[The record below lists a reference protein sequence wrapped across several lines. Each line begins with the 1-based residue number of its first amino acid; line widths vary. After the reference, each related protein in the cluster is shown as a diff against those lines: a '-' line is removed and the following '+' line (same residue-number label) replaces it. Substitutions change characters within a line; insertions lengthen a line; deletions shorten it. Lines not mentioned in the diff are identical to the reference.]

1 MIKIQKKR
9 ILVSAILIM
18 IISSFLI
25 VNEDNWGK
33 EVNIKSEE
41 HLKIPLLTYADVPPI
56 FLHKKINYF
65 YEEINCTI
73 DYYNC
78 DNFTTQTESQEVFD
92 NCIEQEKGDIHFLDL
107 DNDSIPC
114 EELIFK
120 IENPNLQEIYL
131 NPEKIEFSLP
141 SKYNY
146 SFIKLTQPNNNTENL
161 NFTNNN
167 IAIEK
172 SKITQAGKYSLK
184 INTTENNTHF
194 FINQFNFSIISAS
207 LIINTTKAN
216 IGETIKIGITINSPE
231 NNILFYDLD
240 YDDGSSGKT
249 EIIYNNLIT
258 KTISY
263 SYSIKGDFVPISTFF
278 LNNNK
283 NFTITNQTIK
293 IISNKD
299 AISPEI
305 EQIYPLN
312 NEIINKASINF
323 SYKANDSIKLD
334 NCTYELYKYE
344 GSIGYEEY
352 TTTKKPIE
360 NNELIEIQMIDFN
373 EGNYSWYI
381 ICYDNSSNELT
392 KKRDFKI
399 DFLNNSTNQ
408 TKLQNV
414 SHDKEEE
421 INELTKYL
429 EDFLIKMN
437 SLSLE
442 ELDALNDLGITSNLK
457 YYQKRLIQINQDLG
471 NNIKFITDSQLRE
484 KRKQESLN
492 ELETIKKDIPQN
504 IKIIDSNEFVKNS
517 ITNSLTEI
525 IQKYLN
531 SKNEEFTKKEIKK
544 ITESNYNLQKKM
556 TISTKIKQIE
566 IDYLNSTKK
575 ITLITKEIKLKDRQT
590 EIILEVFPENFKNQ
604 IEFITKNENLNNNLY
619 EIDVKNLENDK
630 IIYYI
635 EELIDENL
643 IKDTE
648 TILFEELQTQPI
660 GITGFFLLDLNEKKN
675 IYYLFG
681 LLFIIIFLI
690 YFISKIYKNYK
701 IKEWKKEENVVKC
714 FKFIKE
720 SKKALERKDFSTAK
734 EKYHKLKEI
743 YPLIS
748 KDCQKYLY
756 ETIQKI
762 RIKIDKKEISQ
773 LIKEYEEAKSSN
785 RKEDSIII
793 YKNIQKIYTNLP
805 KKYQEK
811 VYNKIFK
818 EDLDF

>member
-41 HLKIPLLTYADVPPI
+41 HLRYPLLTYADVPPI
-56 FLHKKINYF
+56 SLHKKINSF

-78 DNFTTQTESQEVFD
+78 
-92 NCIEQEKGDIHFLDL
+92 
-107 DNDSIPC
+107 
-114 EELIFK
+114 
-120 IENPNLQEIYL
+120 
-131 NPEKIEFSLP
+131 
-141 SKYNY
+141 Y
-146 SFIKLTQPNNNTENL
+146 SFIKLTQPNNNTEYL
-161 NFTNNN
+161 NFTNNY
-167 IAIEK
+167 ITIEK
-172 SKITQAGKYSLK
+172 SKIIQAGKYSLK

-207 LIINTTKAN
+207 LIVNTTKAN
-216 IGETIKIGITINSPE
+216 IGETIKMGITINSPE

-249 EIIYNNLIT
+249 ETIYNNLIT

-263 SYSIKGDFVPISTFF
+263 SYSIKGDFVPVFNFF

-312 NEIINKASINF
+312 NEIINKNSINF

-360 NNELIEIQMIDFN
+360 NNELVEIQMIDFN

-399 DFLNNSTNQ
+399 SFLNNSTNQ
-408 TKLQNV
+408 TKLQNL

-421 INELTKYL
+421 INELTKNL

-442 ELDALNDLGITSNLK
+442 ELDALNDLGITSDLK

-492 ELETIKKDIPQN
+492 ELETIKKN
-504 IKIIDSNEFVKNS
+504 
-517 ITNSLTEI
+517 
-525 IQKYLN
+525 
-531 SKNEEFTKKEIKK
+531 IKK
-544 ITESNYNLQKKM
+544 ITESNYNLQNKM
-556 TISTKIKQIE
+556 TVSTKIKQIQ

-575 ITLITKEIKLKDRQT
+575 ITLITKEIKLKDEQIET
-590 EIILEVFPENFKNQ
+590 ILEVFSENFKNQ
-604 IEFITKNENLNNNLY
+604 IEFVTKNENLNNNLY
-619 EIDVKNLENDK
+619 EIKIKDLENNK

-635 EELIDENL
+635 EEFIDENL
-643 IKDTE
+643 IKDSE
-648 TILFEELQTQPI
+648 TILFEKLQTQPI
-660 GITGFFLLDLNEKKN
+660 GITGYFLLDLNEKKN

-681 LLFIIIFLI
+681 SLLIIIFLI

-756 ETIQKI
+756 KTIQKI
-762 RIKIDKKEISQ
+762 RISIDKKEISQ

-818 EDLDF
+818 ENLDF

>member
-120 IENPNLQEIYL
+120 IEN
-131 NPEKIEFSLP
+131 
-141 SKYNY
+141 
-146 SFIKLTQPNNNTENL
+146 T
-161 NFTNNN
+161 
-167 IAIEK
+167 
-172 SKITQAGKYSLK
+172 
-184 INTTENNTHF
+184 THF

-360 NNELIEIQMIDFN
+360 NNELVEIQMIDFN

-399 DFLNNSTNQ
+399 SFLNNSTNQ

-421 INELTKYL
+421 INELTK
-429 EDFLIKMN
+429 N
-437 SLSLE
+437 
-442 ELDALNDLGITSNLK
+442 
-457 YYQKRLIQINQDLG
+457 
-471 NNIKFITDSQLRE
+471 
-484 KRKQESLN
+484 
-492 ELETIKKDIPQN
+492 
-504 IKIIDSNEFVKNS
+504 
-517 ITNSLTEI
+517 
-525 IQKYLN
+525 
-531 SKNEEFTKKEIKK
+531 
-544 ITESNYNLQKKM
+544 
-556 TISTKIKQIE
+556 
-566 IDYLNSTKK
+566 
-575 ITLITKEIKLKDRQT
+575 
-590 EIILEVFPENFKNQ
+590 
-604 IEFITKNENLNNNLY
+604 
-619 EIDVKNLENDK
+619 
-630 IIYYI
+630 
-635 EELIDENL
+635 
-643 IKDTE
+643 
-648 TILFEELQTQPI
+648 
-660 GITGFFLLDLNEKKN
+660 
-675 IYYLFG
+675 
-681 LLFIIIFLI
+681 
-690 YFISKIYKNYK
+690 
-701 IKEWKKEENVVKC
+701 
-714 FKFIKE
+714 
-720 SKKALERKDFSTAK
+720 
-734 EKYHKLKEI
+734 
-743 YPLIS
+743 
-748 KDCQKYLY
+748 
-756 ETIQKI
+756 
-762 RIKIDKKEISQ
+762 
-773 LIKEYEEAKSSN
+773 
-785 RKEDSIII
+785 
-793 YKNIQKIYTNLP
+793 
-805 KKYQEK
+805 
-811 VYNKIFK
+811 
-818 EDLDF
+818 

>member
-41 HLKIPLLTYADVPPI
+41 HLRYPLLTYADVPPI
-56 FLHKKINYF
+56 SLHKKINSF

-92 NCIEQEKGDIHFLDL
+92 NCIAQEKGDIHVLDL

-131 NPEKIEFSLP
+131 NHEKIEFSLP

-146 SFIKLTQPNNNTENL
+146 SFIKLTQPNNNTEYL
-161 NFTNNN
+161 NFTNNY
-167 IAIEK
+167 ITIEK
-172 SKITQAGKYSLK
+172 SKIIQAGKYSLK

-207 LIINTTKAN
+207 LIVNTTKAN
-216 IGETIKIGITINSPE
+216 IGETIKMGITINSPE

-240 YDDGSSGKT
+240 YDDGSSGKN
-249 EIIYNNLIT
+249 EIIYNN
-258 KTISY
+258 
-263 SYSIKGDFVPISTFF
+263 
-278 LNNNK
+278 
-283 NFTITNQTIK
+283 
-293 IISNKD
+293 
-299 AISPEI
+299 
-305 EQIYPLN
+305 
-312 NEIINKASINF
+312 SINF

-399 DFLNNSTNQ
+399 SFLNNSTNQ
-408 TKLQNV
+408 TKLQNL

-421 INELTKYL
+421 INELTKNL

-442 ELDALNDLGITSNLK
+442 ELDALNDLGITSDLK

-492 ELETIKKDIPQN
+492 ELETIKKNIPQN
-504 IKIIDSNEFVKNS
+504 VKIINSNEFVKNS
-517 ITNSLTEI
+517 ITDSLKEI

-531 SKNEEFTKKEIKK
+531 SKNEELTKKEIKK
-544 ITESNYNLQKKM
+544 ITESNYNLQNKM
-556 TISTKIKQIE
+556 TVSTNI
-566 IDYLNSTKK
+566 N
-575 ITLITKEIKLKDRQT
+575 
-590 EIILEVFPENFKNQ
+590 NFRS
-604 IEFITKNENLNNNLY
+604 
-619 EIDVKNLENDK
+619 
-630 IIYYI
+630 
-635 EELIDENL
+635 
-643 IKDTE
+643 
-648 TILFEELQTQPI
+648 
-660 GITGFFLLDLNEKKN
+660 
-675 IYYLFG
+675 
-681 LLFIIIFLI
+681 IF
-690 YFISKIYKNYK
+690 
-701 IKEWKKEENVVKC
+701 
-714 FKFIKE
+714 
-720 SKKALERKDFSTAK
+720 
-734 EKYHKLKEI
+734 
-743 YPLIS
+743 
-748 KDCQKYLY
+748 
-756 ETIQKI
+756 
-762 RIKIDKKEISQ
+762 
-773 LIKEYEEAKSSN
+773 
-785 RKEDSIII
+785 
-793 YKNIQKIYTNLP
+793 
-805 KKYQEK
+805 
-811 VYNKIFK
+811 
-818 EDLDF
+818 

>member
-41 HLKIPLLTYADVPPI
+41 HLRYPLLTYADVPPI
-56 FLHKKINYF
+56 SLHKKINSF

-92 NCIEQEKGDIHFLDL
+92 NCIAQEKGDIHVLDL

-131 NPEKIEFSLP
+131 NDEKIEFSLP

-146 SFIKLTQPNNNTENL
+146 SFIKLTQPNNNTEYL
-161 NFTNNN
+161 NFTNNY
-167 IAIEK
+167 ITIEK
-172 SKITQAGKYSLK
+172 SKIIQAGKYSLK

-207 LIINTTKAN
+207 LIVNTTKAN
-216 IGETIKIGITINSPE
+216 IGETIKMGITINSPE

-249 EIIYNNLIT
+249 ETIYNNLIT

-263 SYSIKGDFVPISTFF
+263 SYSIKGDFVPVFNFF

-312 NEIINKASINF
+312 NEIINKNSINF

-360 NNELIEIQMIDFN
+360 NNELVEIQMIDFN

-421 INELTKYL
+421 INELTKNL

-471 NNIKFITDSQLRE
+471 NNIKFITGSQLRE

-492 ELETIKKDIPQN
+492 ELETITKD
-504 IKIIDSNEFVKNS
+504 
-517 ITNSLTEI
+517 
-525 IQKYLN
+525 
-531 SKNEEFTKKEIKK
+531 
-544 ITESNYNLQKKM
+544 
-556 TISTKIKQIE
+556 
-566 IDYLNSTKK
+566 
-575 ITLITKEIKLKDRQT
+575 IKLKDRQT

-756 ETIQKI
+756 KTIQKI
-762 RIKIDKKEISQ
+762 RISIDKKEISQ

-818 EDLDF
+818 ENLDF

>member
-283 NFTITNQTIK
+283 NFT
-293 IISNKD
+293 
-299 AISPEI
+299 
-305 EQIYPLN
+305 
-312 NEIINKASINF
+312 
-323 SYKANDSIKLD
+323 
-334 NCTYELYKYE
+334 
-344 GSIGYEEY
+344 
-352 TTTKKPIE
+352 TTKKPIE

-421 INELTKYL
+421 INELTKNL

-756 ETIQKI
+756 KTIQKI
-762 RIKIDKKEISQ
+762 RISIDKKEISQ

-818 EDLDF
+818 ENLDF

>member
-249 EIIYNNLIT
+249 EII
-258 KTISY
+258 
-263 SYSIKGDFVPISTFF
+263 
-278 LNNNK
+278 
-283 NFTITNQTIK
+283 
-293 IISNKD
+293 
-299 AISPEI
+299 
-305 EQIYPLN
+305 
-312 NEIINKASINF
+312 NKASINF

-399 DFLNNSTNQ
+399 DF
-408 TKLQNV
+408 
-414 SHDKEEE
+414 
-421 INELTKYL
+421 
-429 EDFLIKMN
+429 
-437 SLSLE
+437 
-442 ELDALNDLGITSNLK
+442 
-457 YYQKRLIQINQDLG
+457 G

>member
-41 HLKIPLLTYADVPPI
+41 HLRYPLLTYADVPPI
-56 FLHKKINYF
+56 SLHKKINSF

-92 NCIEQEKGDIHFLDL
+92 NCIAQEKGDIHVLDL

-131 NPEKIEFSLP
+131 NHEKIEFSLP

-146 SFIKLTQPNNNTENL
+146 SFIKLTQPNNNTEYL
-161 NFTNNN
+161 NFTNNY
-167 IAIEK
+167 ITIEK
-172 SKITQAGKYSLK
+172 SKIIQAGKYSLK

-207 LIINTTKAN
+207 LIVNTTKAN
-216 IGETIKIGITINSPE
+216 IGETIKMGITINSPE

-249 EIIYNNLIT
+249 ETIYNNLIT

-263 SYSIKGDFVPISTFF
+263 SYSIKGDFVPVFNFF

-293 IISNKD
+293 IVSNKD

-312 NEIINKASINF
+312 NEIINKNSINF

-360 NNELIEIQMIDFN
+360 NNELVEIQMIDFN

-399 DFLNNSTNQ
+399 SFLNNSTNQ
-408 TKLQNV
+408 TKLQNL

-421 INELTKYL
+421 INELTKNL

-442 ELDALNDLGITSNLK
+442 ELDSLND
-457 YYQKRLIQINQDLG
+457 
-471 NNIKFITDSQLRE
+471 
-484 KRKQESLN
+484 
-492 ELETIKKDIPQN
+492 LETIKKNIPQN
-504 IKIIDSNEFVKNS
+504 VKIINSNEFVKNS
-517 ITNSLTEI
+517 ITDSLKEI

-531 SKNEEFTKKEIKK
+531 SKNEELTKKEIKK
-544 ITESNYNLQKKM
+544 ITESNYNLQNKM
-556 TISTKIKQIE
+556 TVSTKIKQIQ

-575 ITLITKEIKLKDRQT
+575 ITLITKEIKLKDDQIET
-590 EIILEVFPENFKNQ
+590 ILEVFSENFKNQ
-604 IEFITKNENLNNNLY
+604 IEFVTKNENLNNNLY
-619 EIDVKNLENDK
+619 EIKIKDLENNK

-635 EELIDENL
+635 EEFIDENL
-643 IKDTE
+643 IKDSE
-648 TILFEELQTQPI
+648 TILFEKLQTQPI
-660 GITGFFLLDLNEKKN
+660 GITGYFLLDLNEKKN

-681 LLFIIIFLI
+681 SLLIIIFLI

-756 ETIQKI
+756 KT
-762 RIKIDKKEISQ
+762 
-773 LIKEYEEAKSSN
+773 
-785 RKEDSIII
+785 
-793 YKNIQKIYTNLP
+793 IQKIYTNLP